1 MQRTHVR
8 PKTEIRFGKFHSAL
22 AGLSRITPDMA
33 DAEKVDLNSL
43 VKVREALY
51 RLIISQLYYDGQQTL
66 ASSMHQT
73 IKPDPACPPSDRLFR
88 LVLLGLQK
96 EKEASEDRVKT
107 EDTFTS
113 GLDLEFRVGHADGGT
128 GAGRLRDVLRDLAQG
143 RLPLR
148 LLLAGRTADRHWQR
162 RCQHQAALLG
172 RSSRPQMIDLIIDV
186 DRMLAKKPH
195 EPDMI
200 DASSGHHPVIKTL
213 YDHVDEVTWLEFHP
227 RLPLLAS
234 GSRDTNIKIF
244 EYSKSSVK
252 KATTVISDAI
262 PVRCFS
268 FHPSGDYMAVGTDH
282 TAVRVYDIATA
293 QCYVNPFN
301 KEHHTNR
308 VTSTQWSPDA
318 RVYVTGSNDGSI
330 KLWDGVSSRCVNT
343 FPKAHDGA
351 GISSVVFSKNGKYVL
366 SSGKDSMVKLWELST
381 SRCLIAYTGAGII
394 GKQQHRSRAIFNHT
408 EDFVML
414 PDEATKS
421 LCSWDARN
429 ASRKQLMSLCHNS
442 PVRHIIHSPVTS
454 AFMSCS
460 DDFRARFWV
469 RRAATH

>member
-1 MQRTHVR
+1 
-8 PKTEIRFGKFHSAL
+8 
-22 AGLSRITPDMA
+22 MA

-113 GLDLEFRVGHADGGT
+113 GLDLEFESDMPTVAPEPAAYETCYVTSHKGACRSGCFSPDGQLIAT
-128 GAGRLRDVLRDLAQG
+128 GSVDA
-143 RLPLR
+143 
-148 LLLAGRTADRHWQR
+148 
-162 RCQHQAALLG
+162 
-172 RSSRPQMIDLIIDV
+172 SIKIIDV

-343 FPKAHDGA
+343 FPNAHDGA